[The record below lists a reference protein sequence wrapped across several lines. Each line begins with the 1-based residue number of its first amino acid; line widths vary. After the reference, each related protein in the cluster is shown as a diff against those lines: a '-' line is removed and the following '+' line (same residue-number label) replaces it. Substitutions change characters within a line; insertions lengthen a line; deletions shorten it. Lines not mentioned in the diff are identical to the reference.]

1 MMDIII
7 SDVVLNIELE
17 SLQAKL
23 LLLQDPQSCRKEEEL
38 GAGIP
43 NETADADLI
52 DDGFNKY
59 FDATAS
65 DEASDGC
72 RGSIGDQLFC
82 KEQELLTA
90 KELSLSKLQNNY
102 LKVKDGTVKDFITN
116 GYTEAEAR
124 RKTDEEYEKQVE
136 SIEQEFLKGSYMSKL
151 ELLEEAF
158 QSISSRIE
166 EDENQGSTIDVFTS
180 EGKEPSLDWRIRKD
194 SELLA
199 HLRAEYK
206 CEISK
211 ATNNTERKR
220 DLQMRNLRERLDRKR
235 FAREKEL
242 QDRGM
247 SAEEAS
253 AQALEEEEQERP
265 AEALKLE
272 MLHKKEKGI
281 RMFAI
286 FKHHMSHFSVQRNA
300 TKLY

>member
-72 RGSIGDQLFC
+72 RGSIGDHLFC
-82 KEQELLTA
+82 KEQELLTV
-90 KELSLSKLQNNY
+90 KELSLSKLQDNY
-102 LKVKDGTVKDFITN
+102 SKVKDATVKDFITN

-124 RKTDEEYEKQVE
+124 RKTDEEYEKQIE
-136 SIEQEFLKGSYMSKL
+136 SIEQEFLKGSCVTKL
-151 ELLEEAF
+151 KLLEEAF
-158 QSISSRIE
+158 QSISSRLE
-166 EDENQGSTIDVFTS
+166 GENQGCTIDVFTP
-180 EGKEPSLDWRIRKD
+180 EGKEPSLDWHIRKD

-199 HLRAEYK
+199 HLRAEYE

-211 ATNNTERKR
+211 ATNDTERKR
-220 DLQMRNLRERLDRKR
+220 ELLMRNLKERLERKR

-242 QDRGM
+242 QDGGM

-253 AQALEEEEQERP
+253 TQALEEEEQERP

-272 MLHKKEKGI
+272 MLQKKEKGLI
-281 RMFAI
+281 MFAI
-286 FKHHMSHFSVQRNA
+286 FKRHMSHFSVQRNA